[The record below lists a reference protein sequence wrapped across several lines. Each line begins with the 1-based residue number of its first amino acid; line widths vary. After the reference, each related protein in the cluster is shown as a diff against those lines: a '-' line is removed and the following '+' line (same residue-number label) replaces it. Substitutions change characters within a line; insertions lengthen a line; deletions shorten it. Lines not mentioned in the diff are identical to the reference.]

1 MAKNEQATV
10 KRTNL
15 YNAAI
20 VALLSMSSVVASADE
35 QAQELSVTRTT
46 PEAEAPSAPPLPIPI
61 SPTLPTNPNPF
72 SLDLG
77 PVGKIYTSGIV
88 TGMGLF
94 QDNSPA
100 GDQDSQGDLNNAHLF
115 IQKSDGLA
123 QFFVQAG
130 YYSVPVLGVPYTK
143 ASDSTNLLFDA
154 VPQAY
159 LKIAP
164 TKELSVQVG
173 KLPTLIGAES
183 TFTFQ
188 NMNIQRGLLWNQEN
202 AVNRGVQV
210 NYAGGPLSVSASLN
224 DGFYS
229 GEYSW
234 VSMSASYAVDSNN
247 TLTLGGGA
255 NTKHSHESSFATP
268 VAQNNQQIYNLIYMH
283 TDGPW
288 TFQPYIQYT
297 HVPKIEEVG
306 INHSASTL
314 GGALLMSYDFDSDA
328 TPAGLRL
335 PGFKLPVRLEYISS
349 SGDADNGAPNL
360 LGYGVGSNAW
370 SFTITPTYQYQ
381 RLFARAD
388 LAYVGASN
396 TTSGMVFGSTGN
408 KHSETRAM
416 IEAGIFL

>member
-1 MAKNEQATV
+1 MEHT
-10 KRTNL
+10 TL
-15 YNAAI
+15 YKAAI
-20 VALLSMSSVVASADE
+20 SALLSMNSVVALADE
-35 QAQELSVTRTT
+35 QTQEPAAAQATQK
-46 PEAEAPSAPPLPIPI
+46 AEAPSAPPLPIPI
-61 SPTLPTNPNPF
+61 SPTLSASPNPF

-77 PVGKIYTSGIV
+77 RVGKIYASGIV

-94 QDNSPA
+94 QGNSPA
-100 GDQDSQGDLNNAHLF
+100 GDRDSRGDLNNAHLF
-115 IQKSDGLA
+115 IQKSDGLV

-130 YYSVPVLGVPYTK
+130 YYSVPVLGVPYTN
-143 ASDSTNLLFDA
+143 ASDSRKLLFDA

-210 NYAGGPLSVSASLN
+210 NYAKGPVSVSASLN

-234 VSMSASYAVDSNN
+234 VSLSASYAFDSNN
-247 TLTLGGGA
+247 TLTFGGGA
-255 NTKHSHESSFATP
+255 NTRHTHENSFATP
-268 VAQNNQQIYNLIYMH
+268 VAQNNQQIYNLIYTH

-297 HVPKIEEVG
+297 SVPKIEEVG

-349 SGDADNGAPNL
+349 SGDANNGAPNL
-360 LGYGVGSNAW
+360 LGYGAGSNAW

-381 RLFARAD
+381 RFFTRAD

-396 TTSGMVFGSTGN
+396 TTSGMAFGSSGN
-408 KHSETRAM
+408 GRSETRAM
-416 IEAGIFL
+416 IEAGLFF